1 MQNNAPFNSKK
12 FFTGLFIVL
21 ALLLVLS
28 RLLDQWL
35 IPVLKAGLAAAVP
48 FLIGIV
54 LAYLLRFAVNPLER
68 LLLKLFKPK
77 RKTRFIRIAAV
88 TIEIGRAH
96 V

>member
-12 FFTGLFIVL
+12 FFTSLFIVL

-48 FLIGIV
+48 FIIGVV
-54 LAYLLRFAVNPLER
+54 LAYLLRFAVNPLGTAA
-68 LLLKLFKPK
+68 PK
-77 RKTRFIRIAAV
+77 AF
-88 TIEIGRAH
+88 
-96 V
+96 